1 MAPDGGKDTG
11 TAAAFAGEE
20 NPTPPER
27 ESCWEEPAQQCL
39 ASSVLSHHEW
49 WLFFCLGKG
58 LVPFYILPARI
69 GAVSSTESQKL
80 CLSADR
86 FAPGSSWLGCRR
98 RELFRGTTYLKQR
111 SSSVI
116 SFYKSSRLLWFL
128 CMPGGEAAAP

>member
-49 WLFFCLGKG
+49 WLFFCLGKV
-58 LVPFYILPARI
+58 LSHFTSCLP
-69 GAVSSTESQKL
+69 
-80 CLSADR
+80 
-86 FAPGSSWLGCRR
+86 
-98 RELFRGTTYLKQR
+98 ELALYLPLNPK
-111 SSSVI
+111 SSV
-116 SFYKSSRLLWFL
+116 FL
-128 CMPGGEAAAP
+128 QTDLPQGAAGWDAGGGNYSGVPPI